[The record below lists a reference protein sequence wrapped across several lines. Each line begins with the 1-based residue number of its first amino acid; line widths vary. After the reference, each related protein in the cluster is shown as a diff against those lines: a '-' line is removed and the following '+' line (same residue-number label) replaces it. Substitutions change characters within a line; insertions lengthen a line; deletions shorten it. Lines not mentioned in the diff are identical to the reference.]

1 MSVKTKKK
9 MQNEF
14 WLRWRFKKKK
24 KYCVNRCDGTV
35 VTSIHFLQGG
45 TKVMVQSNK
54 PNCYTRL
61 HIFLP
66 HPVEVIFPIRNTL
79 SSSDLMMMIVW
90 LKLIFN
96 LVWIKLLKLNWK
108 SRSDQSLVDRGKNRL
123 RELCILDVSTSKI
136 STVEVRTTECLTC
149 RMFDLQDVCPRR
161 CLHFGG

>member
-9 MQNEF
+9 NAKRVLASVTLQ
-14 WLRWRFKKKK
+14 KKKK

-35 VTSIHFLQGG
+35 VAFIHFLQGG

-79 SSSDLMMMIVW
+79 SSSDLMMMIV
-90 LKLIFN
+90 
-96 LVWIKLLKLNWK
+96 
-108 SRSDQSLVDRGKNRL
+108 
-123 RELCILDVSTSKI
+123 
-136 STVEVRTTECLTC
+136 
-149 RMFDLQDVCPRR
+149 
-161 CLHFGG
+161 